1 MKKELSGGCGIA
13 ILSFLLM
20 IVILGVIAVFS
31 MRADGEAG
39 EGFLGLMV
47 LIMIL
52 SPFIYWGYRLL
63 FKSLHPD
70 EPVRLTKKAIYYGGG
85 ALLTLGGL
93 MIWAVMTNNR
103 AAMEPKP
110 ITEIAQEPNEPK
122 DSVVITEVMEGDPYQ
137 ELDELI
143 GLESVKE
150 EVHTLANFAKIQQ
163 QRKAQGL
170 KVPKMSYHLVF
181 TGSPGTG
188 KTTVARIVARIY
200 KDLGI
205 LKSGHTVETDRSGL
219 VAEYVGQ
226 TATKTNA
233 VIDSALNGVLFIDE
247 AYALVPENAA
257 NDYGQEAISTLLK
270 RMEDDRDKLVVI
282 IAGYPNE
289 MQRFIDSNPG
299 LQSRFTRYINFPD
312 YNDQELFDIF
322 KLYLNKNQYS
332 LSDDA
337 AELLKNNLKYVVAN
351 KTKNFGNAR
360 YVRNIFE
367 RAVEQQANRLSAK
380 RSISDDE
387 LSLLT
392 KEDIENA
399 FKQRNNNPNKH
410 E

>member
-1 MKKELSGGCGIA
+1 MKRELSGGCGIMLLAFTLLA
-13 ILSFLLM
+13 IIGG
-20 IVILGVIAVFS
+20 IVAVIDL
-31 MRADGEAG
+31 RA
-39 EGFLGLMV
+39 EGSGGSGALGLLV
-47 LIMIL
+47 YVAFL
-52 SPFIYWGYRLL
+52 SPFIYWGYVMLYKFLR
-63 FKSLHPD
+63 PG
-70 EPVRLTKKAIYYGGG
+70 EPVRFTKKMTQYGGAAVL
-85 ALLTLGGL
+85 ALVIFALWAALTSKQS
-93 MIWAVMTNNR
+93 
-103 AAMEPKP
+103 PKTPEP
-110 ITEIAQEPNEPK
+110 ITEIAQEPNAPK
-122 DSVVITEVMEGDPYQ
+122 DSVVITEVMEGDPYK

-143 GLESVKE
+143 GLEYVKE
-150 EVHTLANFAKIQQ
+150 EVHTIANFAKIQQ

-170 KVPKMSYHLVF
+170 KVPKMSFHLVF

-247 AYALVPENAA
+247 AYALVPEDARS
-257 NDYGQEAISTLLK
+257 DYGQEAISTLLK

-289 MQRFIDSNPG
+289 MKRFIDSNPG

-312 YNDQELFDIF
+312 YTEQELFDIF
-322 KLYLNKNQYS
+322 KLYLNKNQYTIT
-332 LSDDA
+332 DDA
-337 AELLKNNLKYVVAN
+337 VQLLKDNLNYVVAH

-380 RSISDDE
+380 RSISDEE
-387 LSLLT
+387 LSVLT

-399 FKQRNNNPNKH
+399 FKARK
-410 E
+410 

>member
-1 MKKELSGGCGIA
+1 MKRELSGCCGIA
-13 ILSFLLM
+13 MLGFALFL
-20 IVILGVIAVFS
+20 ITIGVVALFELRAEGDGSTGAIGLLVFV
-31 MRADGEAG
+31 A
-39 EGFLGLMV
+39 
-47 LIMIL
+47 IL
-52 SPFIYWGYRLL
+52 SPFIYWGYVM
-63 FKSLHPD
+63 LHKFLRPG
-70 EPVRLTKKAIYYGGG
+70 EPVQLTKNVKRYGGA
-85 ALLTLGGL
+85 ALLSLVL
-93 MIWAVMTNNR
+93 LAIWATLTNKPV
-103 AAMEPKP
+103 AITPKS
-110 ITEIAQEPNEPK
+110 ITEISQEPKEPK
-122 DSVVITEVMEGDPYQ
+122 DSVVITQVMEGDPYQ

-150 EVHTLANFAKIQQ
+150 EVHTIANFAKIQQ
-163 QRKAQGL
+163 QRKTQGL
-170 KVPKMSYHLVF
+170 KVPKMSFHLVF

-247 AYALVPENAA
+247 AYALVPKNAS

-282 IAGYPNE
+282 IAGYPDE
-289 MQRFIDSNPG
+289 MKRFIDSNPG

-312 YNDQELFDIF
+312 YSDKELFDIF
-322 KLYLNKNQYS
+322 KLYLDKNQYTIT
-332 LSDDA
+332 DDA
-337 AELLKNNLKYVVAN
+337 AELLKNNLSYVVAH

-367 RAVEQQANRLSAK
+367 RAVEQQANRLSAQ
-380 RSISDDE
+380 RSISDEE

-399 FKQRNNNPNKH
+399 FKQRK
-410 E
+410 

>member
-1 MKKELSGGCGIA
+1 MKRELSGGCGIMLLAFTPLA
-13 ILSFLLM
+13 IIGG
-20 IVILGVIAVFS
+20 IVAVID
-31 MRADGEAG
+31 MRAEGDGGSGA
-39 EGFLGLMV
+39 LGLLV
-47 LIMIL
+47 YVAFL
-52 SPFIYWGYRLL
+52 SPFIYWGYVMLYKFLR
-63 FKSLHPD
+63 PG
-70 EPVRLTKKAIYYGGG
+70 EPVRFTKKMTQYGGAAVL
-85 ALLTLGGL
+85 ALVIFALWAALTSKQS
-93 MIWAVMTNNR
+93 
-103 AAMEPKP
+103 PKTPEP
-110 ITEIAQEPNEPK
+110 ITEIAQEPNAPK
-122 DSVVITEVMEGDPYQ
+122 DSVVITEVMEGDPYK

-150 EVHTLANFAKIQQ
+150 EVHTIANFAKIQQ

-170 KVPKMSYHLVF
+170 KVPKMSFHLVF

-247 AYALVPENAA
+247 AYALVPEDARS
-257 NDYGQEAISTLLK
+257 DYGQEAISTLLK

-282 IAGYPNE
+282 IAGYPDE

-312 YNDQELFDIF
+312 YSEQELYDIF
-322 KLYLNKNQYS
+322 HLYLSKNQYTIT
-332 LSDDA
+332 DDA
-337 AELLKNNLKYVVAN
+337 AQLLKDNLNYVVAH

-360 YVRNIFE
+360 FVRNTFE

-380 RSISDDE
+380 RSISDEE
-387 LSLLT
+387 LSVLT

-399 FKQRNNNPNKH
+399 FKARK
-410 E
+410 